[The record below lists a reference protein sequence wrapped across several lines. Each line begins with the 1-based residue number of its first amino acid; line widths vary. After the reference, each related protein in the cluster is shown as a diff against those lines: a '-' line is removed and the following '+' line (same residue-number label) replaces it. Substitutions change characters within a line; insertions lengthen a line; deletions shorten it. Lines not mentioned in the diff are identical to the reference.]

1 MDVDKI
7 HNSQN
12 WQRNVVLRLY
22 SYINQI
28 CIFCPGRRRM
38 LCVLYFVITL
48 IDAKSEKEIFFYGWE
63 SKTNEMI
70 AEFGHETKSF
80 TFPLEMPAISHTHSC
95 SWFPAYFLA
104 VNIQFVWFVVG
115 GKPRGTL
122 FPLNLTSS
130 LKCWSELANHFH
142 SNCAHCNWDLYI
154 VIAPRCERLGVR
166 GECPIF
172 GEILHAQHTTV
183 CSDWST
189 STDGWRISQ
198 TFSFGDAGW
207 WCWDA
212 GTRVVERSS
221 CHEAAARETMLNNIG
236 CRVHDGVR
244 GWADAVASGAC
255 IL

>member
-1 MDVDKI
+1 M
-7 HNSQN
+7 QN
-12 WQRNVVLRLY
+12 RRKKFFFTGENQRRTKWLPNLGTRRNRSLFPSKCLR
-22 SYINQI
+22 
-28 CIFCPGRRRM
+28 F
-38 LCVLYFVITL
+38 
-48 IDAKSEKEIFFYGWE
+48 
-63 SKTNEMI
+63 
-70 AEFGHETKSF
+70 
-80 TFPLEMPAISHTHSC
+80 HTHSC

-189 STDGWRISQ
+189 STDGWRIFQ

-221 CHEAAARETMLNNIG
+221 GHEAAVLVKR
-236 CRVHDGVR
+236 C
-244 GWADAVASGAC
+244 
-255 IL
+255 